1 MKGLL
6 VKDFRLIKA
15 QKKFFLTTIAMA
27 VIISVSMDMAI
38 FMLSYL
44 TLVMAFFTLSTIGSD
59 EFDNGYAFL
68 FTLPISR
75 REYITE
81 KYVLGILLGSGA
93 WLFSTL
99 LTVVICL
106 VKNGIVFPE
115 IRISALVTLPIMLVA
130 QALCIPFQL
139 RFGGE
144 RGKIAIITTM
154 CLLFAGGYAA
164 SKIAAWLGFDLG
176 MIFDELFTLHSGI
189 AFAVAFFTAVAL
201 LLISARV
208 SLSIMEKKEL

>member
-6 VKDFRLIKA
+6 VKDFKLIKA
-15 QKKFFLTTIAMA
+15 QKKFFLTAIAMA
-27 VIISVSMDMAI
+27 ILISVCMDMTL

-44 TLVMAFFTLSTIGSD
+44 TLVMALFTLSTIGSD

-81 KYVLGILLGSGA
+81 KYILGILLGGGA
-93 WLFSTL
+93 WLFSTA
-99 LTVVICL
+99 LTVGICL
-106 VKNGIVFPE
+106 VKNSVVLPE
-115 IRISALVTLPIMLVA
+115 IKITALVTLPIMLIA

-139 RFGGE
+139 KFGGE
-144 RGKIAIITTM
+144 KGKIAIITCM
-154 CLLFAGGYAA
+154 CLLLAGGYAA
-164 SKIAAWLGFDLG
+164 SKIAAWLGVDLG
-176 MIFDELFTLHSGI
+176 MVFDKLFTLHTGVS
-189 AFAVAFFTAVAL
+189 FAVAFLAAAAI
-201 LLISARV
+201 LLISAQI